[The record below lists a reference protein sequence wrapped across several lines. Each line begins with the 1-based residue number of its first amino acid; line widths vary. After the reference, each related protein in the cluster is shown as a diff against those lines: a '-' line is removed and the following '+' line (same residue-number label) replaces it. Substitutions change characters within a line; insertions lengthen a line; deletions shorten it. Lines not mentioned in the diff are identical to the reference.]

1 MGPYTAAPRLTD
13 DGRRTKCGAQRDR
26 REDPQDAWHTRR
38 VKLILSGRGV
48 DLDEPLRRYATEK
61 LARVERF
68 FDRII
73 KMEVELQHERNPRVK
88 SPDRVEVTVKTP
100 LQTLRVH
107 GEGIDHFAAIDV
119 AADRL
124 EMQMRK
130 VKERLKKKHNHHH
143 NSSRADVAPIELPED
158 DDADGPVIVRVS
170 SPVDKPL
177 TPEEARLE
185 LEERGM
191 AFLVF
196 LDAETM
202 QPAVLYHR
210 PDGTYGLVE
219 SEG

>member
-1 MGPYTAAPRLTD
+1 
-13 DGRRTKCGAQRDR
+13 
-26 REDPQDAWHTRR
+26 

-48 DLDEPLRRYATEK
+48 DLDEPLRRYVTEK

-88 SPDRVEVTVKTP
+88 TPDRVEVTVKTP
-100 LQTLRVH
+100 MQTLRVH

-130 VKERLKKKHNHHH
+130 VKDRLKNRHNHHGGAR
-143 NSSRADVAPIELPED
+143 SSPAILPADDED
-158 DDADGPVIVRVS
+158 DEGPVIVRVS
-170 SPVDKPL
+170 PPVDKPL

-185 LEERGM
+185 LDERGL

-196 LDAETM
+196 IDAATM
-202 QPAVLYHR
+202 GPAVLYHR
-210 PDGTYGLVE
+210 PDGTYGLVAH
-219 SEG
+219 EG